1 MKDFLRY
8 QTTVVGR
15 NFDKFWR
22 CEVTGYRSVPYFNG

>member
-1 MKDFLRY
+1 MKDFLSY

-22 CEVTGYRSVPYFNG
+22 CEVTSYGIVP